1 MTVPATARRAGP
13 FNGNG
18 TTTTFSFTFKTFA
31 AGDLQVVKTSTIGVE
46 SVLVLDSDYSV
57 SLNVDQDALPGGT
70 ITYPISGSPLA
81 TGEKLTITS
90 DLAYEQTTDL
100 LGGGAFNARVIED
113 GLDRTVIQIQQLE
126 ERLDRALSIP
136 VSSAASAELPTPE
149 ASHLL
154 VWNASGTAV
163 ENLDPANLLTIIDEG
178 VVGIQTGT
186 TKSAAGTSIEFT
198 DIPAWAKRIRL
209 QLFGLSTNGGS
220 RLIVQLGTASGWV
233 TSDYLTAAMYD
244 SGVSGGYG
252 GSNTGL
258 SGFLLEP
265 SNAAGAS
272 ASRAGIAT
280 LERIDDSYWVFTSMF
295 FQGNSL
301 LVVTAAGRR
310 ETSDVTKVR
319 IIAENGTDTF
329 DAGNV
334 GITFE

>member
-209 QLFGLSTNGGS
+209 QLFGLSTNGAS
-220 RLIVQLGTASGWV
+220 RLLVQLGTASGWV
-233 TSDYLTAAMYD
+233 TSGYTSGAMYN
-244 SGVSGGYG
+244 SGVSGAY
-252 GSNTGL
+252 SSAST
-258 SGFLLEP
+258 GFLLEP
-265 SNAAGAS
+265 TNIGSS
-272 ASRAGIAT
+272 FASRAGIVT
-280 LERIDDSYWVFTSMF
+280 LEVADGARWVYTSMTYPT
-295 FQGNSL
+295 SS
-301 LVVTAAGRR
+301 VVISSAAGWR

-319 IIAENGTDTF
+319 IIAEYGTDTF